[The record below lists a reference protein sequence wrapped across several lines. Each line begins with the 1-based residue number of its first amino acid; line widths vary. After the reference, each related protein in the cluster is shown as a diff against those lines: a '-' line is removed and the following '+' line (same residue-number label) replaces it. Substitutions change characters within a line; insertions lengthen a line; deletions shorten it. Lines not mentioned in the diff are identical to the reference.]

1 MSVAQF
7 ACSQWFSNQKLWHN
21 VESYNS
27 SRWEVFY
34 NYYKTSKSKVHV
46 QANYREADII
56 DWFTRSGKRSEED
69 PPAGNIIQL
78 YSRRAGDGE
87 IYIFSTLIRWVKSPI
102 NQMNRDVVAKGTL
115 EMKFVF
121 LLSQGW
127 IVLGSK
133 LSSFKW
139 VPWNILRPNLTHL
152 NQFSPF
158 RQIDAHFSPL

>member
-1 MSVAQF
+1 MRSFLQLLQNFEVQSP
-7 ACSQWFSNQKLWHN
+7 CSSQLQRSRHYWLVYKIWQTIRGGS
-21 VESYNS
+21 S
-27 SRWEVFY
+27 SRKY
-34 NYYKTSKSKVHV
+34 NPTLQ
-46 QANYREADII
+46 QACRR
-56 DWFTRSGKRSEED
+56 WSLED
-69 PPAGNIIQL
+69 LTGW
-78 YSRRAGDGE
+78 Y
-87 IYIFSTLIRWVKSPI
+87 YIFSTLIRWVKSPI

-121 LLSQGW
+121 LLSQRW

>member
-1 MSVAQF
+1 MRSFLQLLQNF
-7 ACSQWFSNQKLWHN
+7 
-21 VESYNS
+21 E
-27 SRWEVFY
+27 
-34 NYYKTSKSKVHV
+34 VHV
-46 QANYREADII
+46 QANYTEADIN
-56 DWFTRSGKRSEED
+56 DWVTRSGKRSEED

-121 LLSQGW
+121 LPSQRW

-152 NQFSPF
+152 NQFSQFQKLKPILAF
-158 RQIDAHFSPL
+158 